1 MSDVAGPVVETAA
14 ATQYREDLPPVRP
27 MVRAFQVHIGQCQ
40 QRGRRVQGRHP
51 LQTSDALGA
60 AAAQV
65 GPRAVATA
73 AVRHKQYGLPLGKI
87 AGFYQHTSA

>member
-1 MSDVAGPVVETAA
+1 V
-14 ATQYREDLPPVRP
+14 
-27 MVRAFQVHIGQCQ
+27 
-40 QRGRRVQGRHP
+40 QRRHP
-51 LQTSDALGA
+51 LQTSDAPGA

-73 AVRHKQYGLPLGKI
+73 AVLHKQYGPPLGKI